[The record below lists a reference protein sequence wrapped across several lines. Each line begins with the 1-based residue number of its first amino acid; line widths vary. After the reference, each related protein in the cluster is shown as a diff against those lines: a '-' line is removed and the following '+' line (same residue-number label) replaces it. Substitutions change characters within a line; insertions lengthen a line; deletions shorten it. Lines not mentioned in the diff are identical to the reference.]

1 MISPH
6 WPWQN
11 VILGLKK
18 NDYGRGSLFAVSGK
32 EEYFE
37 DGGEGWCYRAR
48 LMVSLRFYRRYSDRL
63 S

>member
-11 VILGLKK
+11 VILGL
-18 NDYGRGSLFAVSGK
+18 DYGRGSLFAVSGK

-37 DGGEGWCYRAR
+37 DGAIEPGSWF
-48 LMVSLRFYRRYSDRL
+48 L
-63 S
+63 